1 MSFLKFKIN
10 ILELN
15 KIILIRVLYLIYNKQ
30 KKLRFL
36 FYIFLSITSTLNWGS
51 TAHRAMS
58 EVASLYLT
66 ENANNKINEILDG
79 ETIVTVSTY
88 ADDIKSDSRYD
99 RYYNWHFINME
110 LDENYEDTVPSE
122 KGDLFIAINRCL
134 DILESD
140 SATDSE
146 RSFYLKLLIH
156 FIGDLHQPMH
166 IGRYEDRGGNRIY
179 VKWFGRNSNLHR
191 VWDSDMINGYN
202 MSYSEL
208 AENLPTPEKLEIEF
222 ERDDLIDWVNEV
234 HSYTRKIYN
243 DVSVNDNL
251 GYEYQY
257 ENFQTVRDLLLI
269 GGLRLASVLN
279 YLFD

>member
-1 MSFLKFKIN
+1 MRLIIISLIGTLSF
-10 ILELN
+10 
-15 KIILIRVLYLIYNKQ
+15 
-30 KKLRFL
+30 
-36 FYIFLSITSTLNWGS
+36 LNWGS
-51 TAHRAMS
+51 TGHRALA
-58 EVASLYLT
+58 EVASFYLT
-66 ENANNKINEILDG
+66 ENAKKKINEILDG
-79 ETIVTVSTY
+79 ETIVTASTY

-99 RYYNWHFINME
+99 EYYNWHFINME
-110 LDENYEDTVPSE
+110 LDEDYEDTIPSE
-122 KGDLFIAINRCL
+122 KGDVFIAINKCL

-140 SATDSE
+140 SVTDSE
-146 RSFYLKLLIH
+146 KSFYLKLLIH

-166 IGRYEDRGGNRIY
+166 IGRYEDRGGNRVY

-191 VWDSDMINGYN
+191 VWDSEMINGYN

-208 AENLPTPEKLEIEF
+208 AKNLPAPEKLEIEF
-222 ERDDLIDWVNEV
+222 ERDDVIGWVNEI

-243 DVSVNDNL
+243 GVSIDDNL

-257 ENFQTVRDLLLI
+257 ENFQTVKDLILI

>member
-1 MSFLKFKIN
+1 MRL
-10 ILELN
+10 
-15 KIILIRVLYLIYNKQ
+15 LIY
-30 KKLRFL
+30 
-36 FYIFLSITSTLNWGS
+36 IVLSISSTLNWGS

-66 ENANNKINEILDG
+66 ENTANKINEILDG

-99 RYYNWHFINME
+99 KYYNWHFINME
-110 LDENYEDTVPSE
+110 LDEDYEDTVPSE
-122 KGDLFIAINRCL
+122 KGDLFIAINTCL

-140 SATDSE
+140 SSTDSE
-146 RSFYLKLLIH
+146 KSFYLKLLIH

-166 IGRYEDRGGNRIY
+166 IGRYEDRGGNRIN

-208 AENLPTPEKLEIEF
+208 AKHLPSPKKLEIEF

>member
-1 MSFLKFKIN
+1 MRL
-10 ILELN
+10 
-15 KIILIRVLYLIYNKQ
+15 ILISLIGT
-30 KKLRFL
+30 
-36 FYIFLSITSTLNWGS
+36 LSFLNWGS
-51 TAHRAMS
+51 TGHRALA
-58 EVASLYLT
+58 EVASFYLT
-66 ENANNKINEILDG
+66 ENAKKKINEILDG
-79 ETIVTVSTY
+79 ETIVTASMY

-99 RYYNWHFINME
+99 EYYNWHFINME
-110 LDENYEDTVPSE
+110 LDEDYEDTVPSE
-122 KGDLFIAINRCL
+122 KGDVFIAINKCI

-140 SATDSE
+140 SVTDSE
-146 RSFYLKLLIH
+146 KSFYLKLLIH

-166 IGRYEDRGGNRIY
+166 IGRYEDRGGNRVY

-191 VWDSDMINGYN
+191 VWDSEMINGYN

-208 AENLPTPEKLEIEF
+208 AKNLPAPEKLEIEF
-222 ERDDLIDWVNEV
+222 ERDDLIGWVNEI

-243 DVSVNDNL
+243 GVSIDDNL

-257 ENFQTVRDLLLI
+257 ENFQTVKDLILK

>member
-1 MSFLKFKIN
+1 MRLIVFLTAS
-10 ILELN
+10 L
-15 KIILIRVLYLIYNKQ
+15 
-30 KKLRFL
+30 
-36 FYIFLSITSTLNWGS
+36 LSIINWGS
-51 TAHRAMS
+51 TGHRALA
-58 EVASLYLT
+58 EVASFYLT
-66 ENANNKINEILDG
+66 ENAKNKINEILDG
-79 ETIVTVSTY
+79 ETIVTASMY

-99 RYYNWHFINME
+99 EYYNWHFINME

-122 KGDLFIAINRCL
+122 KGDVFIAINKCI

-140 SATDSE
+140 SVTDSE
-146 RSFYLKLLIH
+146 KSFYLKLLIH

-166 IGRYEDRGGNRIY
+166 IGRYEDRGGNRVY

-191 VWDSDMINGYN
+191 VWDSEMINGYN

-208 AENLPTPEKLEIEF
+208 AKNLAIPEKLEIEF
-222 ERDDLIDWVNEV
+222 ERDDLIGWVNEI

-243 DVSVNDNL
+243 GVSIDDNL

-257 ENFQTVRDLLLI
+257 ENFQTVRDLILK

>member
-1 MSFLKFKIN
+1 MSFLIFKIN

-15 KIILIRVLYLIYNKQ
+15 KIILIRVLYLINNKQ

-58 EVASLYLT
+58 EVASFYLT

-99 RYYNWHFINME
+99 KYYNWHFINME
-110 LDENYEDTVPSE
+110 LDEDYEDTVPSE

-202 MSYSEL
+202 MSYTEL
-208 AENLPTPEKLEIEF
+208 AKNLPKPEKLEIEF

>member
-1 MSFLKFKIN
+1 MNQDQKYKKFKISDELIEN
-10 ILELN
+10 IIKLVDESNDSKIVNNFKNSHHADIAEVLEELN
-15 KIILIRVLYLIYNKQ
+15 SDQATYIIKLLDSEKTSDVL
-30 KKLRFL
+30 
-36 FYIFLSITSTLNWGS
+36 
-51 TAHRAMS
+51 
-58 EVASLYLT
+58 
-66 ENANNKINEILDG
+66 
-79 ETIVTVSTY
+79 
-88 ADDIKSDSRYD
+88 
-99 RYYNWHFINME
+99 ME
-110 LDENYEDTVPSE
+110 LDEDYEDTVPSE
-122 KGDLFIAINRCL
+122 KGDLFIAINTCL

-140 SATDSE
+140 SSTDSE
-146 RSFYLKLLIH
+146 KSFYLKLLIH

-166 IGRYEDRGGNRIY
+166 IGRYEDRGGNRIN

-208 AENLPTPEKLEIEF
+208 AKNLPSPEKLEIEF

>member
-1 MSFLKFKIN
+1 MSFLIFKIN

-36 FYIFLSITSTLNWGS
+36 FYIFLSIISTLNWGS

-58 EVASLYLT
+58 EVASFYLT

-99 RYYNWHFINME
+99 KYYNWHFINME
-110 LDENYEDTVPSE
+110 LDEDYEDTVPSE

-202 MSYSEL
+202 MSYTEL
-208 AENLPTPEKLEIEF
+208 AKNLPIPEKLEIEF

-243 DVSVNDNL
+243 DVSVNDSL

>member
-1 MSFLKFKIN
+1 MSFLIFKIN

-30 KKLRFL
+30 IKLRSL
-36 FYIFLSITSTLNWGS
+36 FYIFLSIISTLNWGS

-58 EVASLYLT
+58 EVASFYLT

-99 RYYNWHFINME
+99 KYYNWHFINME
-110 LDENYEDTVPSE
+110 LDEDYENTVPSE

>member
-1 MSFLKFKIN
+1 MSFLIFKIN

-58 EVASLYLT
+58 EVASFYLT

-99 RYYNWHFINME
+99 KYYNWHFINME

-222 ERDDLIDWVNEV
+222 ERDDLINWVNEV